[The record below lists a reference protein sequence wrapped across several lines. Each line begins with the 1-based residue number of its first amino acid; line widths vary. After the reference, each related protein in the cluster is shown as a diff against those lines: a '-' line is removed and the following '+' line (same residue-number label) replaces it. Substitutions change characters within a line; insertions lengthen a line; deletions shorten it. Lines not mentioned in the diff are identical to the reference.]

1 MSDIQ
6 PYQAPLPDKIQH
18 AKALA
23 DSGMIPR
30 VYQGAP
36 ANVLVAIELGEALG
50 IKPIVAINEINV
62 INGTPSPSASLM
74 VSLARAA
81 GHKVRVRNDE
91 SGAGVCEIIRADDP
105 EYTHRSVWDEKKARA
120 AGLWGKGHWGKDP
133 ATMLRWRAASECV
146 RLACSEVLGGLKY
159 TPEEVMEMEGRPRTD
174 RRVVTSVV
182 AEPVAEAAPAVDRP
196 KPSIPLDLADKITV
210 SDDTEWLAKSRNY
223 LQRFADVDPEGVA
236 DHEALIDAR
245 LEQLAT
251 PVEENADEQTELDV
265 EVEAEAVSA

>member
-23 DSGMIPR
+23 ESGMIPR
-30 VYQGAP
+30 VYQHEP
-36 ANVLVAIELGEALG
+36 ANVLVAIELGEALS

-159 TPEEVMEMEGRPRTD
+159 TPEEVMEMGGRQDFTHLASTPAA
-174 RRVVTSVV
+174 SI
-182 AEPVAEAAPAVDRP
+182 ASEPAPAERP
-196 KPSIPLDLADKITV
+196 KPSIPADLADKIVT
-210 SDDTEWLAKSRNY
+210 SDDVEWLAKSRNY
-223 LQRFADVDPEGVA
+223 LQRFAESDPESVA

-245 LEQLAT
+245 LEALT
-251 PVEENADEQTELDV
+251 VADEPDAEQPALDV
-265 EVEAEAVSA
+265 EIEAEAVDA